1 MSDVFSNAMKQLESA
16 YQHIKVSNDAKEYL
30 KQPLQIA
37 ESAIPVRMDDGKLKV
52 FTGYRVRYNDSRG
65 PTKGGIRFH
74 PCVNLSEVKALAF
87 WMTIKCAVAG
97 IPYGGGKGGVIVNPK
112 ELSKHELE
120 RLSRGYIRAMA
131 DVIGPDKDIP
141 APDVYTN
148 PQIMGWMADEYNIIT
163 RKYQPAVI
171 TGKPLELGGSK
182 GRGVAT
188 AKGGFYVLKELLK
201 LKELNPKET
210 TVAVQGFGN
219 AGYFIA
225 KFCHDIGMKVVA
237 VSDSKGAVYS
247 KKGIDPEHAMRA
259 KHSKGTVAELYEAG
273 SVSDDKE
280 YKKISNKELLSL
292 DVDVLVPAALENAI
306 TEENVENI
314 KAKIILEIAN
324 GPVTPEADKVL
335 FKKNILVVPDV
346 LANSGGVTVS
356 YFEWVQ
362 NRQGYYWEEDEIFEK
377 LEKIIVPAFHNIYEL
392 MEEKNIMMRDAAF
405 VNAIKK
411 IVASIEAKGTEEQ
424 FKIN

>member
-1 MSDVFSNAMKQLESA
+1 MDVFSNAMKQLESA
-16 YQHIKVSNDAKEYL
+16 YQYIKVSNDAKEYL
-30 KQPLQIA
+30 KQPLQVA
-37 ESAIPVRMDDGKLKV
+37 EASIPVRMDDGKLKI

-74 PCVNLSEVKALAF
+74 PNVDLSEVKALAF

-148 PQIMGWMADEYNIIT
+148 SEIMGWMADEYSIIK

-171 TGKPLELGGSK
+171 TGKPIELGGSK

-201 LKELNPKET
+201 IKNLDFTKT

-225 KFCHDIGMKVVA
+225 KFCHDVGMKVIA
-237 VSDSKGAVYS
+237 VSDSKGAIYS
-247 KKGIDPEHAMRA
+247 EEGIDPEHAMNT
-259 KHSKGTVAELYEAG
+259 KHAKGTVAELYDAG
-273 SVSDDKE
+273 SVSDDRN
-280 YKKISNKELLSL
+280 YKKISNEDLLNL
-292 DVDVLVPAALENAI
+292 DVDILVPAALENAI
-306 TEENVENI
+306 TKDNANNI
-314 KAKIILEIAN
+314 KAKIILELAN
-324 GPVTPEADKVL
+324 GPVTPEADNIL

-362 NRQGYYWEEDEIFEK
+362 NRQGYYWEENEVFEK
-377 LEKIIVPAFHNIYEL
+377 LEKIIVPAFHDIYEL
-392 MEEKNIMMRDAAF
+392 MEEKDIMMRDAAF

-424 FKIN
+424 FKVK